1 MRGFDKL
8 SLTLHKT
15 ISIRVVTLVI
25 LSSSKDCRRVLII
38 NENFEKNIFTHI

>member
-15 ISIRVVTLVI
+15 ISIRIVTLS
-25 LSSSKDCRRVLII
+25 LSKSFNNK
-38 NENFEKNIFTHI
+38 